1 MNAGFL
7 DVLLNARDHTCSV
20 VSERIDIKLRGLFQK
35 LVDQHWTIRRET
47 DSVAHVS
54 VECVLIVNDR
64 HRASTEHITRAH
76 EHRITNAAGNLSRL
90 FDRPSHT
97 VVRLRYAQL
106 FQQRSESLPI

>member
-20 VSERIDIKLRGLFQK
+20 VSERVDIKLRGLFQK
-35 LVDQHWTIRRET
+35 LIDQHWTIGRET

-64 HRASTEHITRAH
+64 HRASTEHITRVH
-76 EHRITNAAGNLSRL
+76 EHRITNAAANLWRL
-90 FDRPSHT
+90 FERISHT
-97 VVRLRYAQL
+97 IVRFRYGQL
-106 FQQRSESLPI
+106 L